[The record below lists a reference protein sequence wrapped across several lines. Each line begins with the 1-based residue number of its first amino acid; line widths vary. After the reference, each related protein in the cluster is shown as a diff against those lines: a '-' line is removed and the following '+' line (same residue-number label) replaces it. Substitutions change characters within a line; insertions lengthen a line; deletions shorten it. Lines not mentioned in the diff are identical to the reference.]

1 MAACAARIA
10 LIVGGLLVGVF
21 VSPSHAQVRAPAMI
35 PDLLVPQPEHL
46 PDWIVLEL
54 HKNRG
59 EARRLAARLEDR
71 ALEKEI
77 RRLRFHFFRAPNHT
91 ELRQIGLRK
100 LRTYA
105 DRPEAYPIL
114 LDVFR
119 RSDHEVRSAILDM
132 IMEQRTSDADA
143 TLLWIALH
151 DPDPW
156 MRTQAE
162 NRLHMRIDED
172 EGRVD
177 PAIVWLLAYRLL
189 EEDERYVGRAAGL
202 ADSLS
207 IVQLIPHL
215 IEAQVGGQAGAG
227 NPQGGDK
234 GWIMIA
240 RQVGFVSDLQP
251 VIADSAVAFDP
262 TISVVS
268 EGVLLRVQD
277 GFVTTYRTEV
287 QVPLLR
293 LGSRAV
299 GYDLVQRGLGWDDA
313 KWWDWYYS
321 ELVPALADKDA
332 DEDAQDQDQA
342 PASATGGGG

>member
-1 MAACAARIA
+1 MATRSGSMALVLCAM
-10 LIVGGLLVGVF
+10 LIGGAG
-21 VSPSHAQVRAPAMI
+21 PSLAQTRTPGTM
-35 PDLLVPQPEHL
+35 PDLLVPEPEHL

-59 EARRLAARLEDR
+59 EARRLAARLEHR

-77 RRLRFHFFRAPNHT
+77 RRLRFDFFRSPNHT
-91 ELRQIGLRK
+91 ELRQIGLHK
-100 LRTYA
+100 LRAYG

-114 LDVFR
+114 IDVFR
-119 RSDHEVRSAILDM
+119 RSDNEVRSAILDTL
-132 IMEQRTSDADA
+132 MEQRTSDADA
-143 TLLWIALH
+143 TLLWVALH
-151 DPDPW
+151 DRDPW
-156 MRTQAE
+156 LRTQAE
-162 NRLHMRIDED
+162 NRLKRRVDED
-172 EGRVD
+172 EGRAD
-177 PAIVWLLAYRLL
+177 PAITWILAWRLL

-215 IEAQVGGQAGAG
+215 IEAQVGGQPAAG
-227 NPQGGDK
+227 NQQGGDK
-234 GWIMIA
+234 AWIMVG

-251 VIADSAVAFDP
+251 VVADSAVAFDP
-262 TISVVS
+262 TLSVVN

-299 GYDLVQRGLGWDDA
+299 GYDLAQRNLGWDDA
-313 KWWDWYYS
+313 KWWDWYSS
-321 ELVPALADKDA
+321 ELVPALAARDGGDDA
-332 DEDAQDQDQA
+332 GQE
-342 PASATGGGG
+342 PATGGG